1 MRVLKCMI
9 GSDIRWG
16 MWASDRLKAAAPPS
30 PSQNSGSISLFSSF
44 TPLTLPSYLAQNKL
58 GGGEGVEGL
67 YGSINCAGMTRVL
80 SSFSLHCGM
89 DASSTLVD
97 VGAGLGRPLLHAV
110 LSHGLCGARGVEIDA
125 IKVAKAKAFLSLTAR
140 QLVAKGVIAKDRF
153 LENAS
158 LPSVE
163 CAAIEDV
170 ASLTDC
176 THAYSFWEGVPP
188 SGKEAFGR
196 LVTASP
202 NIRGLAVVQRAV
214 RHGDPAEHMAA
225 LGFETLKLVET
236 FLVSMSGSG
245 QRFTAYVF
253 VRGDE
258 RAAVAEPVL
267 PAAQPAQ
274 ASTVGAPASP
284 QASLDLVPTPPR
296 SREGHP
302 VAARSRSSD
311 ACPLPPPAAAR
322 VESHALA
329 STARPEPPAT
339 RGASTRARA
348 RAQASVTEAFTPR
361 ELQRAA
367 EKRNR
372 VAIRVARKASG
383 GAAVAAPAKEQ
394 EAVREDD
401 SEAVA
406 ARKRPSPTKIKPGA
420 TSGGGFPLCLFR
432 VLPVGVRLTDTLRH
446 ASRPDISSEK
456 EQRGECRP

>member
-1 MRVLKCMI
+1 
-9 GSDIRWG
+9 
-16 MWASDRLKAAAPPS
+16 
-30 PSQNSGSISLFSSF
+30 
-44 TPLTLPSYLAQNKL
+44 
-58 GGGEGVEGL
+58 
-67 YGSINCAGMTRVL
+67 MTRVL

-202 NIRGLAVVQRAV
+202 KIRGLAVVQRAV

-236 FLVSMSGSG
+236 FPVSMSGSG

-258 RAAVAEPVL
+258 RAAVAEAVL

-302 VAARSRSSD
+302 AAARSWSSD
-311 ACPLPPPAAAR
+311 ACPSRAAAR

-348 RAQASVTEAFTPR
+348 RAQASVTEALTPR
-361 ELQRAA
+361 ELQRAV
-367 EKRNR
+367 EKKDR
-372 VAIRVARKASG
+372 VAVRVARKASG

-394 EAVREDD
+394 EA
-401 SEAVA
+401 
-406 ARKRPSPTKIKPGA
+406 
-420 TSGGGFPLCLFR
+420 
-432 VLPVGVRLTDTLRH
+432 
-446 ASRPDISSEK
+446 
-456 EQRGECRP
+456 